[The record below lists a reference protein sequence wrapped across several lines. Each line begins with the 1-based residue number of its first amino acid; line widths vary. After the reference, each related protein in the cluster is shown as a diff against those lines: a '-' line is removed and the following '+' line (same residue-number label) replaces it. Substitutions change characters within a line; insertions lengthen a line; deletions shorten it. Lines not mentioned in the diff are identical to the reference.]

1 MGKVQLL
8 FSIRVSILGTG
19 LYTPPNFFRAALP
32 LPSMKTIQSLHCM
45 LVNKGMVKITQN
57 TPILPLS
64 ALSVVK
70 SASASTSPSSSRP
83 AIRYHNFNR
92 MKLNLFNENY
102 EEPIEEHVTN
112 NFGIRWFEEITQ
124 LRAHLFLEKV
134 IILGYCEQYRRN
146 CSHKTPLMRIKN
158 FRPKWFDLKKRK
170 ILSVGYMQ
178 LLV

>member
-1 MGKVQLL
+1 MGKVQVL

-92 MKLNLFNENY
+92 MKQNLFNENY

-112 NFGIRWFEEITQ
+112 NFWIRWLEEITQ

-134 IILGYCEQYRRN
+134 IILSYYEQYRRN
-146 CSHKTPLMRIKN
+146 CSHKTPLIRIQN
-158 FRPKWFDLKKRK
+158 FRSK
-170 ILSVGYMQ
+170 
-178 LLV
+178 